1 MSEDVSTADFGRG
14 AHALRQF
21 RDATS
26 DICDVIVSQ
35 AQEDFRLASRTVAL
49 GNALLVRSTA
59 SPLSY
64 DRTAKHV
71 ARDGMDHYHVTLCLD
86 GEAHFSSG
94 RRRATL
100 RRGDLCLF
108 DMGQPNHTSLIG
120 DDGDGPS
127 RLLSIVLPRGLLA
140 PLLAS
145 PDSAT
150 GSLLPRDS
158 LQGRLVADQ
167 LFAFDARGDGS
178 AETAASVNALAG
190 AVAEAVG
197 KARDADAVADRAQRH
212 LLLAAV
218 KRHIDAHLQ
227 TGAVSVEKLC
237 RRFQLSRA
245 TLYRLFEGEG
255 GLSRYVQELRL
266 NRAFMRLASTTA
278 PRARTIDLA
287 IDFQFSS
294 DATFVRAFRR
304 QFGLTPGEV
313 WRLARARAALS
324 DPGEPAVEGALA
336 WMRRLGER

>member
-1 MSEDVSTADFGRG
+1 MSGDVSTADFGRG
-14 AHALRQF
+14 PLALRQF

-26 DICDVIVSQ
+26 DICDVIVSE
-35 AQEDFRLASRTVAL
+35 AQEDFRVASRTVAL
-49 GNALLVRSTA
+49 GDALLVRSTA
-59 SPLSY
+59 SALSY

-71 ARDGMDHYHVTLCLD
+71 ARESMDHYHVTLCLE
-86 GEAHFSSG
+86 GQARFSSG
-94 RRRATL
+94 RRSAAL
-100 RRGDLCLF
+100 RPGDLCLF
-108 DMGQPNHTSLIG
+108 DMGQPNHTALAG
-120 DDGDGPS
+120 EDGGGPS
-127 RLLSIVLPRGLLA
+127 RLLSVILPRSLLA

-150 GSLLPRDS
+150 ASLLPRDG
-158 LQGRLVADQ
+158 LQRRLVADQ
-167 LFAFDARGDGS
+167 LFALDARGGGP

-190 AVAEAVG
+190 AVADAVG
-197 KARDADAVADRAQRH
+197 RARDADAATDRAQRH
-212 LLLAAV
+212 LLLAAI
-218 KRHIDAHLQ
+218 KRHIDVRLQ
-227 TGAVSVEKLC
+227 TEAASVEQLC

-255 GLSRYVQELRL
+255 GLSRYVQEQRL

-278 PRARTIDLA
+278 PPARTIDLA

-313 WRLARARAALS
+313 RRLARAGAAPR
-324 DPGEPAVEGALA
+324 DRNAPAARDALA